1 MACDHSQPC
10 GCNQDELT
18 TLPDPCD
25 TTPCIDGEPCDEII
39 DCNCVRYNGAAIPQ
53 LDIEPGD
60 SLCDIITDL
69 IGLGGVPGASAY
81 DIAVAEGFV
90 GTEEEWLLSLVG
102 QSGNPGLQ
110 GPPGL
115 NGNVGSRGLNGDNGN
130 DGNYIQTVPEPR
142 GENCISGGIRV
153 NTLSGINGTII
164 DTEYICNPPVY
175 KMMMA
180 QAYGPNLADLSD
192 IPAIAFVPTVGAPGS
207 QAALNSWSVF
217 QSGQNIVL
225 GPNRRIDEWGNSY
238 NTTNG
243 VWTCPEDGYYDLS
256 YYIHLT
262 LGAPSDFDEG
272 WEDGV
277 MIAAIM
283 NSAHTQQYGG
293 SEVVTRVNTCHV
305 DIQGSRLMVPIA
317 TGQTLVLRILNK
329 TTKNYVV
336 HDGDV
341 IRFTI
346 RKVRDLNPV
355 NTLS

>member
-25 TTPCIDGEPCDEII
+25 TTNCVGEPCDQII

-53 LDIEPGD
+53 LDIAPGD

-81 DIAVAEGFV
+81 DVAVAEGFV
-90 GTEEEWLLSLVG
+90 GTETAWLLSLKG
-102 QSGNPGLQ
+102 IPGNPGA
-110 GPPGL
+110 PGAPGA
-115 NGNVGSRGLNGDNGN
+115 NGNPGAKGNNGDNGN
-130 DGNYIQTVPEPR
+130 NGDYIETVVEPK
-142 GENCISGGIRV
+142 GVNCISGGIRV
-153 NTLSGINGTII
+153 NTLSGINGSII
-164 DTEYICNPPVY
+164 NTEYICNPPVY

-180 QAYGPNLADLSD
+180 QAYGPDLTDLSD
-192 IPAIAFVPTVGAPGS
+192 IPTIPPVATVGADGS
-207 QAALNSWSVF
+207 QSALNSWSVF

-225 GPNRRIDEWGNSY
+225 GPNKRIDEWGNSY
-238 NTTNG
+238 NTTTG

-262 LGAPSDFDEG
+262 LGAPDDFDEG
-272 WEDGV
+272 WGDGV

-283 NSAHTQQYGG
+283 NSAHSSQFGG

-317 TGQTLVLRILNK
+317 TGNTLVLRILNK
-329 TTKNYVV
+329 TTKTYVAHV
-336 HDGDV
+336 GDV